1 MAQAWYATREAVR
14 TALGSASHARD
25 DAQVDRAIAKGSR
38 DVDSLCNRTFQ
49 PRLATYV
56 FDWPSEQTPR
66 SWRLWLDQYDLIA
79 PTQILSAGVAVPP
92 TDYYLEPANEG
103 PPYRWIETRLDRPS
117 AWAGSSTWQHAISIT
132 GLWGY
137 TDVQAPAGQLAAAIS
152 STTTTAVLV
161 SDSSAVGVGDL
172 LTIGAERMTVTD
184 KALAD
189 TGQTLQTPVTAKKDD
204 VLLVVA
210 DGTAYHR
217 GEVLTLGGER
227 MRVQDIAGATLTV
240 ERAYDGSVLATHTGD
255 SIWAPRLLTV
265 ARGAAGTTAATAADG
280 AALTRWVPP
289 EQAQTLAVAEAM
301 CTLLSE
307 QSGYARTVRAQAGT
321 GGTRSVAA
329 VTAERDDL
337 RQQVAESDLRRKARM
352 RAV

>member
-1 MAQAWYATREAVR
+1 MAQALYATREAVR
-14 TALGSASHARD
+14 TALGSASSARD
-25 DAQVDRAIAKGSR
+25 DAQIDRAIGKGSR

-79 PTQILSAGVAVPP
+79 PTQILSAGVVMPP
-92 TDYYLEPANEG
+92 TDYNLEPANDG

-117 AWAGSSTWQHAISIT
+117 VWSSDSTWQHAIQIT
-132 GLWGY
+132 GWWGH
-137 TDVQAPAGQLAAAIS
+137 TDVQEPAGQLAADVS
-152 STTTTAVLV
+152 STTTTAVTV

-172 LTIGAERMTVTD
+172 LTVGSERMTVTD

-189 TGQTLQTPVTAKKDD
+189 TGQTLQTSAAAQKDD
-204 VLLVVA
+204 VLFAVT

-217 GEVLTLGGER
+217 GEVLTLGAER
-227 MRVQDIAGATLTV
+227 VRVLDIAGAVLTV
-240 ERAYDGSVLATHTGD
+240 ERAYDGSLLAAHSGD

-265 ARGAAGTTAATAADG
+265 TRGATGTTAATATSG
-280 AALTRWVPP
+280 TALTRWVPP
-289 EQAQTLAVAEAM
+289 EQAQTLTIAEAM

-337 RQQVAESDLRRKARM
+337 RKQIAESDLCRKART